1 MSESTKPTG
10 SFDVQSLLQ
19 ALLRYRWLV
28 LALVTLGT
36 VAAALYS
43 MRLPRIYEARSTLEY
58 DPNPI
63 RPLGR
68 EVEDVADPVGSFW
81 ASREFFETQNRII
94 ASRAVAE
101 RVVTRLGL
109 QHDRVFFGES
119 EAEFEPREVEETALR
134 LRSMISVEPVEGT
147 RLVQVVVQH
156 VEPERAKI
164 LANEVSAAYIDKT
177 IEDRMGSTVT
187 ALDWLGQQLD
197 QLRGELNDAELALHS
212 FKEEHNILSVSMED
226 RQNLVASEMEAYNAA
241 LTEVRTRRINL
252 AARAQRLRAALSD
265 DPLEA
270 DASVLEG
277 MEGIAELRQGLR
289 EKLAEREALST
300 RYGPAHPQMAA
311 LSNQISELRTQLS
324 QELAMVAASAEA
336 DLTEARRIEQGLGGA
351 LDEAHEAGLA
361 LNLREIEYER
371 LNRERENKAKLYEVV
386 LARTTETNLTRM
398 LRSTHVRQVDSALT
412 PSAPVSP
419 NVPMIVGA
427 GVVLGLLLGLM
438 LALGLTLLDRRLK
451 TLRDVESL
459 GATVLGILPRIDDET
474 AANMQVDRDLLVH
487 QKPMSTAAECAR
499 TIRTNL
505 MFMNPDSPPR
515 SLLVTS
521 PTPRDGKTTVATS
534 LAISIAQSGRKVL
547 LIDTDL
553 RRPRVHKAF
562 EIPGSI
568 GATSVIIGEKSLGE
582 AASPTMVAGLDVLPC
597 GPIPPNPSEL
607 LHGRGFQRLLAE
619 AREKYDRVILDSPPI
634 GAVTDAAII
643 APQVDGV
650 IVVVKANRTTRDG
663 LVATVRQLSSVGSV
677 ILGSVVNDV
686 DLKASSHGGYYQYYR
701 YDYYGPEVPAG
712 DGQGEAA

>member
-1 MSESTKPTG
+1 MPETSIAA
-10 SFDVQSLLQ
+10 QL
-19 ALLRYRWLV
+19 Y
-28 LALVTLGT
+28 T
-36 VAAALYS
+36 V
-43 MRLPRIYEARSTLEY
+43 
-58 DPNPI
+58 
-63 RPLGR
+63 
-68 EVEDVADPVGSFW
+68 
-81 ASREFFETQNRII
+81 REFAKTPADI
-94 ASRAVAE
+94 ASSLKRVGQMGYRAI
-101 RVVTRLGL
+101 
-109 QHDRVFFGES
+109 QCS
-119 EAEFEPREVEETALR
+119 
-134 LRSMISVEPVEGT
+134 
-147 RLVQVVVQH
+147 
-156 VEPERAKI
+156 
-164 LANEVSAAYIDKT
+164 
-177 IEDRMGSTVT
+177 
-187 ALDWLGQQLD
+187 
-197 QLRGELNDAELALHS
+197 
-212 FKEEHNILSVSMED
+212 
-226 RQNLVASEMEAYNAA
+226 
-241 LTEVRTRRINL
+241 
-252 AARAQRLRAALSD
+252 
-265 DPLEA
+265 
-270 DASVLEG
+270 
-277 MEGIAELRQGLR
+277 
-289 EKLAEREALST
+289 
-300 RYGPAHPQMAA
+300 
-311 LSNQISELRTQLS
+311 
-324 QELAMVAASAEA
+324 
-336 DLTEARRIEQGLGGA
+336 GLGPI
-351 LDEAHEAGLA
+351 DP
-361 LNLREIEYER
+361 
-371 LNRERENKAKLYEVV
+371 
-386 LARTTETNLTRM
+386 TE
-398 LRSTHVRQVDSALT
+398 
-412 PSAPVSP
+412 
-419 NVPMIVGA
+419 
-427 GVVLGLLLGLM
+427 
-438 LALGLTLLDRRLK
+438 LK
-451 TLRDVESL
+451 TLADGEGLTICATHVGYDRLRDETDAVIDEHRIDADDL
-459 GATVLGILPRIDDET
+459 RRCGHFEKAETRVGAVLLAHAAHLEGQGEGRLLPRIDDET